1 MGREVRSLQD
11 AGTGYAVGESKSTTV
26 EPGAASD
33 ELSKH
38 AVVPVSAYS
47 AALRAWRRNAKR
59 LVTVRPL
66 TRSTELAATML
77 LRVQPA
83 AARRVVL
90 IVAAALGLA
99 GCFEASGTGQPAAP
113 AATMGAPPPGGPNA
127 AEVVAPQ
134 SASAQ
139 ASGPMTPTKAREI
152 CWMSVE
158 NDKKTPSDLDKRAKL
173 VDQCVSA
180 KMSGR

>member
-1 MGREVRSLQD
+1 MMARAQTTAWCRVIFI
-11 AGTGYAVGESKSTTV
+11 ATGS
-26 EPGAASD
+26 
-33 ELSKH
+33 
-38 AVVPVSAYS
+38 
-47 AALRAWRRNAKR
+47 
-59 LVTVRPL
+59 
-66 TRSTELAATML
+66 
-77 LRVQPA
+77 
-83 AARRVVL
+83 
-90 IVAAALGLA
+90 LGLS

-113 AATMGAPPPGGPNA
+113 PATMGAPPPGGPNA
-127 AEVVAPQ
+127 ADVVAPQ

-139 ASGPMTPTKAREI
+139 VSGPMTATRAREI

>member
-1 MGREVRSLQD
+1 
-11 AGTGYAVGESKSTTV
+11 
-26 EPGAASD
+26 
-33 ELSKH
+33 
-38 AVVPVSAYS
+38 
-47 AALRAWRRNAKR
+47 
-59 LVTVRPL
+59 
-66 TRSTELAATML
+66 ML

-83 AARRVVL
+83 ASRRVVL
-90 IVAAALGLA
+90 IIAAALGLA